1 MRINSYCYDGSGKFK
16 LTDYDTGLGKKKLD
30 KKKIF
35 TKTEENIAQI
45 AELQDKLYADSKE
58 AVLII
63 LQAMDA
69 AGKDGTIKHVMS
81 GINPQ
86 GVDVYSFKQPT
97 SDELAHD
104 FLWRIHSKVPA
115 KGKIAI
121 FNRSYYE
128 DVLVARVRELN
139 KTYQMPERCKNM
151 STEKFFD
158 KRYKHIKHYEE
169 FLYDNGYRIVKL
181 FLNVSKDTQKKRFME
196 RIDNSAKNWKFSS
209 SDIKERK
216 LWDDYQKAYALAIEN
231 TSTKECP
238 WYIIPAD
245 KKWYMRY
252 LVSEAVLKTL
262 KACNSQYPALAD
274 EEIAKLSEYK
284 SMLENEVNG

>member
-1 MRINSYCYDGSGKFK
+1 MRINNYCYDGSGKFK
-16 LTDYDTGLGKKKLD
+16 LSDYDTGLGKKKLD
-30 KKKIF
+30 KKKIL

-58 AVLII
+58 AILII

-86 GVDVYSFKQPT
+86 GVDVYSFKQPS

-104 FLWRIHSKVPA
+104 FLWRIHSKMPA

-139 KTYQMPERCKNM
+139 KTYQMPERCKSM

-169 FLYDNGYRIVKL
+169 FLYDNGCRIVKL

-196 RIDNSAKNWKFSS
+196 RIDNPAKNWKFSS

-216 LWDDYQKAYALAIEN
+216 LWDDYQEAYTLAIEN

-262 KACNSQYPALAD
+262 KACNSQYPVLAD
-274 EEIAKLSEYK
+274 EEIAKLGEYK
-284 SMLENEVNG
+284 AMLENEE

>member
-16 LTDYDTGLGKKKLD
+16 LSDYDTGLGKKKLD
-30 KKKIF
+30 KKKIL
-35 TKTEENIAQI
+35 TKTEENIAEI
-45 AELQDKLYADSKE
+45 AKLQDKLYADSKE
-58 AVLII
+58 SVLII

-86 GVDVYSFKQPT
+86 GVDVYSFKQPS

-104 FLWRIHSKVPA
+104 FLWRIHSKMPA

-139 KTYQMPERCKNM
+139 KIYQMPERCKSM

-169 FLYDNGYRIVKL
+169 FLYDNGCRIVKL

-196 RIDNSAKNWKFSS
+196 RIDDPAKNWKFSS
-209 SDIKERK
+209 SDVKERK
-216 LWDDYQKAYALAIEN
+216 LWDDYQEAYSLAIEN

-252 LVSEAVLKTL
+252 LVSEAVLKAL
-262 KACNSQYPALAD
+262 KACNPQYPVLAD
-274 EEIAKLSEYK
+274 EEIAKLGEYK
-284 SMLENEVNG
+284 AMLENEE

>member
-1 MRINSYCYDGSGKFK
+1 MRISNYRYDGEGKFK
-16 LTDYDTGLGKKKLD
+16 LSDYDTGLGKKKLD
-30 KKKIF
+30 KKKILAQ
-35 TKTEENIAQI
+35 TEKNVAEIA
-45 AELQDKLYADSKE
+45 ALQDKLYADSKE
-58 AVLII
+58 SVLII

-86 GVDVYSFKQPT
+86 GVDVYSFKQPS

-104 FLWRIHSKVPA
+104 FLWRIHSKTPP

-139 KTYQMPERCKNM
+139 KTYQMPSRCTGM

-158 KRYKHIKHYEE
+158 KRYKHIRHYEE
-169 FLYDNGYRIVKL
+169 FLYDNGCRIVKL

-196 RIDNSAKNWKFSS
+196 RIDNPAKNWKFSS
-209 SDIKERK
+209 SDGKERGM
-216 LWDDYQKAYALAIEN
+216 WDDYQKAYTLAIEN
-231 TSTKECP
+231 TATKDCP

-252 LVSEAVLKTL
+252 LVSEAVLKAL
-262 KACNSQYPALAD
+262 KACDPKYPELA
-274 EEIAKLSEYK
+274 EKEKAKLGEYK
-284 SMLENEVNG
+284 TILENEKD